1 MFVRCFFLFLSRFP
15 DVRTGHTF
23 ARLDVFLLMH
33 FIASCY
39 MLCLLCFMA
48 YHLFLSGE
56 IMMRLVFFNAV
67 SLCLLI
73 SLLNYVSK
81 LSVLCRLLC
90 KMCMHNRL

>member
-1 MFVRCFFLFLSRFP
+1 
-15 DVRTGHTF
+15 
-23 ARLDVFLLMH
+23 MH

-73 SLLNYVSK
+73 SLLNYV
-81 LSVLCRLLC
+81 
-90 KMCMHNRL
+90 